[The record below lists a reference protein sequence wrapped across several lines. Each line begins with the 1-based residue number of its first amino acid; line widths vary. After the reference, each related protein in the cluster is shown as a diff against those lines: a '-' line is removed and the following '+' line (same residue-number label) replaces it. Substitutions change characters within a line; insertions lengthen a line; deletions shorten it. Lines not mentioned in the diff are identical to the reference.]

1 MEIRARYV
9 LIGLFTLAVIAAG
22 FGFVYWLNAFG
33 GWSEKPVYLVRFEGS
48 VTGLLVGGPV
58 LFNGIRVGE
67 VTALR
72 LEPDNPKQVVATIA
86 VDPGTRVHADT
97 QVGLEQQGLLSGS
110 PAVTLTGGSPS
121 SPLIVPRK
129 GVPPLLVAEPGAG
142 QSMT

>member
-33 GWSEKPVYLVRFEGS
+33 GWAEKAAYRVRFEGS

-67 VTALR
+67 VTALQ
-72 LEPDNPKQVVATIA
+72 LDSENPKQVMATIA
-86 VDPGTRVHADT
+86 IDPGTRIHADT
-97 QVGLEQQGLLSGS
+97 QVSLEQQGLLSGS
-110 PAVTLTGGSPS
+110 PVHRGRIRRSPCS
-121 SPLIVPRK
+121 RAP
-129 GVPPLLVAEPGAG
+129 A
-142 QSMT
+142 